1 MVKIEHFCLAPFTSN
16 NLATHVKKF
25 PNWVWDPE
33 FCQLGQ
39 KLKTKDY
46 MAIQHKKVQGM
57 GKVSHL
63 PIDTTLTNFLMKN
76 KDNKLRLKL
85 CQAQV

>member
-1 MVKIEHFCLAPFTSN
+1 M
-16 NLATHVKKF
+16 
-25 PNWVWDPE
+25 WGPE

-46 MAIQHKKVQGM
+46 MAIQHKKVQEM

-63 PIDTTLTNFLMKN
+63 PIDTI
-76 KDNKLRLKL
+76 LRITCDELSTIFRI
-85 CQAQV
+85 